1 MLGYVTLGIF
11 AMIVLIAAFIQGKA
25 LLYLYTIALPFFGI
39 VAEIGV
45 QVTPFLIV
53 SVGMLLH
60 MAMKKESMQL
70 PKTLMPFILYAI
82 FFTFIMSFFLPVEVY
97 NFPPLRG
104 RYRWLAQLI
113 MFTLVVTPIFFVLS
127 VRVDRKLLFNVINC
141 FLTVVFCISLT
152 GVIQIIIYRLTG
164 TDIFPINL
172 FADEIVEDKVRSA
185 LAAISMNEKVLR
197 MTGLGAGEPKH
208 FGYTCAVAFILNL
221 LISLV
226 IPPHGIRKLAWRM
239 IMAVIFF
246 VCVLLSLSTQAYLV
260 LVISLCMLTFILMFR
275 YGLKSKRFLI
285 LNSLLIAGAIT
296 LFVNNYTRR
305 LVELRIYER
314 LEDTGAVED
323 FNQTIYS
330 FLIDNPGFLAL
341 GTGMGNVHFWAD
353 DYIPKEFRYY
363 MHNSVFVAKA
373 GFLRIL
379 SELGIVGLL
388 LYYGGFLVLIWRIFQ
403 SLRKNYFPEGE
414 IVLVFLL
421 IVITNNLITADSA
434 PYHIFALALAY
445 LFLQTTKPPNHETLY

>member
-11 AMIVLIAAFIQGKA
+11 AVIVLIAAFIQGKA

-60 MAMKKESMQL
+60 MAMNKESLQL
-70 PKTLMPFILYAI
+70 PKALMPFILYAI
-82 FFTFIMSFFLPVEVY
+82 FFTIIMSFFLPVEVY
-97 NFPPLRG
+97 NYPPLRG
-104 RYRWLAQLI
+104 RYRWIAQLA
-113 MFTLVVTPIFFVLS
+113 MFTLLVTPIIFVLS
-127 VRVDRKLLFNVINC
+127 VRIDRKILFNIMNC
-141 FLTVVFCISLT
+141 FLTVVFCICLT
-152 GVIQIIIYRLTG
+152 GIIQIIIYRLTG
-164 TDIFPINL
+164 TDIFPINM
-172 FADEIVEDKVRSA
+172 FTNEIVEDKVRSA

-197 MTGLGAGEPKH
+197 MTGLGSGEPKY

-226 IPPHGIRKLAWRM
+226 IPAQGTRKLAWRI

-246 VCVLLSLSTQAYLV
+246 VCILLSLSTQAYIV
-260 LVISLCMLTFILMFR
+260 LIISLTLLTLILMFR
-275 YGLKSKRFLI
+275 YGLKSKRVLI
-285 LNSLLIAGAIT
+285 LNSLLIAGTIT

-330 FLIDNPGFLAL
+330 FLTDNPGFLAL

-353 DYIPKEFRYY
+353 DYIPKQFRYY

-379 SELGIVGLL
+379 SELGIVGVL
-388 LYYGGFLVLIWRIFQ
+388 LYYSGILVLFWRIFQ
-403 SLRKNYFPEGE
+403 SLRNNYFPEGE
-414 IVLVFLL
+414 ILLVFLV
-421 IVITNNLITADSA
+421 IVITNNLVTSDSA

-445 LFLQTTKPPNHETLY
+445 LFLKTTKASTHEAL